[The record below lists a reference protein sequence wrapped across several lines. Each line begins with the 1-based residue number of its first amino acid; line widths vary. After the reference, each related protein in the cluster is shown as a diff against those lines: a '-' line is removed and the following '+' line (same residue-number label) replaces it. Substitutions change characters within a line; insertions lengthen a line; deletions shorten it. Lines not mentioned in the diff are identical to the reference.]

1 MDLIKTDN
9 IIIKQEMID
18 IGKNKIKNN
27 EFMRDL
33 SELMENELFSS
44 FFKKYMSDW
53 DTLKCTATYM
63 RLYAEFKRKYNT
75 LSGKDLDK
83 HIIIFL
89 ISKIM
94 TDSTLRP
101 FTIKTIEKVQEEN
114 NKIDF
119 FEEFEGFLKDKFELH
134 NKEIATEHKL

>member
-1 MDLIKTDN
+1 MDLIKIDN
-9 IIIKQEMID
+9 TTKQQMID

-33 SELMENELFSS
+33 CELMENEKFLS

-53 DTLKCTATYM
+53 GTLKCTATYM
-63 RLYAEFKRKYNT
+63 RLYSEFKNKYKEV
-75 LSGKDLDK
+75 SGEDLNK
-83 HIIIFL
+83 HIMVFL
-89 ISKIM
+89 LSKIM

-114 NKIDF
+114 SKLDF
-119 FEEFEGFLKDKFELH
+119 FQEFEYFLKDTQIIRDQL
-134 NKEIATEHKL
+134 N

>member
-1 MDLIKTDN
+1 MDLIKIDN
-9 IIIKQEMID
+9 TTKQQMID

-33 SELMENELFSS
+33 CELMENEIFLT

-53 DTLKCTATYM
+53 NTLKCTTIYM
-63 RLYAEFKRKYNT
+63 RLYSEFKNKYKEV
-75 LSGKDLDK
+75 SGEDLNK
-83 HIIIFL
+83 HIMVFL
-89 ISKIM
+89 LSKIM

-114 NKIDF
+114 SKLDF
-119 FEEFEGFLKDKFELH
+119 FQEFEYFLKDTQIIRDQL
-134 NKEIATEHKL
+134 N